1 MPCFQVGNRV
11 GRLDCLVAKQLVGAV
26 GVILG
31 AGMVSDFVPPG
42 REQSLKLDHLR
53 VALCRNQIH
62 TIERSLVVPM
72 PDRQARDA
80 SGERRQPTGTNP
92 QSVTAGMFQVEAPA
106 LAQLQEPSFALTGRA
121 AVGLGRGIRIGQR
134 LPHHS
139 LSRLEISLNVRGRHR
154 QHRADAVKPMQP
166 WILVECAGC
175 LDVVDDPEQIMD
187 GVGVLLPAQP
197 IVLQRTALG
206 QALGRSL
213 TDSPRQFIDDPAYLV
228 RSRLL
233 FLLRRHLAGVD
244 AKPHLAPFLRDQR
257 IREVGREIIE
267 PELAL
272 LFLAVMTPETV
283 RLEKCAG
290 GNFKPLDTICI
301 GNHYP

>member
-1 MPCFQVGNRV
+1 
-11 GRLDCLVAKQLVGAV
+11 
-26 GVILG
+26 
-31 AGMVSDFVPPG
+31 
-42 REQSLKLDHLR
+42 
-53 VALCRNQIH
+53 
-62 TIERSLVVPM
+62 
-72 PDRQARDA
+72 
-80 SGERRQPTGTNP
+80 
-92 QSVTAGMFQVEAPA
+92 
-106 LAQLQEPSFALTGRA
+106 
-121 AVGLGRGIRIGQR
+121 
-134 LPHHS
+134 
-139 LSRLEISLNVRGRHR
+139 
-154 QHRADAVKPMQP
+154 MQK

-175 LDVVDDPEQIMD
+175 LDVINHAQQIVN

-197 IVLQRTALG
+197 IMLQRTALG

-213 TDSPRQFIDDPAYLV
+213 ADSPRQFIDDSADLV

-272 LFLAVMTPETV
+272 LFFAIVTPETV

-290 GNFKPLDTICI
+290 GNFKPFDTIRI
-301 GNHYP
+301 GNHCPQHNNGCHESLAVFENAHGRRSLDDTSNSSGVASHSSAGSSTYVHGPFRRTIRPGRKPSSICGSFTRS